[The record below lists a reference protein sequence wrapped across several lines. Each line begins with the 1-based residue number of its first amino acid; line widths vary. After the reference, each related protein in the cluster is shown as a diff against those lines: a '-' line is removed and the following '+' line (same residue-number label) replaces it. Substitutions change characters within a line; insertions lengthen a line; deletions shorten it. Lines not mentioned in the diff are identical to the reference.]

1 MKVPQWLVSVRYAP
15 EGVRDF
21 QRRAVVGPAHSSTIE
36 AALRLACVPETVCA
50 EIRAD
55 AVVQKFVEGQLDFE
69 SYGYYVPCPMPTS
82 CGWLVCIGPVHEVLS
97 PG

>member
-1 MKVPQWLVSVRYAP
+1 MSTQRWLVSIRYAP

-21 QRRAVVGPAHSSTIE
+21 QRRAVVGPACASTIE

-55 AVVQKFVEGQLDFE
+55 GVVQKFVEGQLDFE
-69 SYGYYVPCPMPTS
+69 GYGYYVPCPMQTS
-82 CGWLVCIGPVHEVLS
+82 SSWLVCIGPVHEVLS

>member
-21 QRRAVVGPAHSSTIE
+21 QRRAVVGPAHAATIE
-36 AALRLACVPETVCA
+36 AALALACVPESVRV

-55 AVVQKFVEGQLDFE
+55 AIVQKFVEGQLDFE

-82 CGWLVCIGPVHEVLS
+82 SSWLVCLGPVHEVLS
-97 PG
+97 LG

>member
-1 MKVPQWLVSVRYAP
+1 MKIPQWLVSVRYAP

-21 QRRAVVGPAHSSTIE
+21 QRRAVVGPARQSTIE
-36 AALRLACVPETVCA
+36 AALALAGVPEAVCA

-55 AVVQKFVEGQLDFE
+55 TVVQKFVEGQLDFE
-69 SYGYYVPCPMPTS
+69 GYGYYVPCPMPTS
-82 CGWLVCIGPVHEVLS
+82 SSWLVCIGPVHEVLS